1 MCKEEHA
8 KDLDRA
14 LFPGIQGGPLMHII
28 AAKAVAFKEALQEDF
43 NVYQQRLVHNATAMA
58 QRLAERGLRIV
69 SGGTDNH
76 VFLVDVA
83 TAGHTGKSVEKALE
97 QAAITVNKNT
107 IPYDPKP
114 PLVAS
119 GIRIGTPAVTSRGMD
134 EAQMIEIADLIGKA
148 MENPDD
154 EAHLAAIRD
163 EVLELCRGFPL
174 YPPLP

>member
-1 MCKEEHA
+1 MCKGEFA
-8 KDLDRA
+8 KKLDRA

-28 AAKAVAFKEALQEDF
+28 AAKAVAFHEALQEDF
-43 NVYQQRLVHNATAMA
+43 NLYQQRLVSNATAMA

-83 TAGHTGKSVEKALE
+83 AAGHTGKSIEKALE

-119 GIRIGTPAVTSRGMD
+119 GIRIGTPAVTSRGMGK
-134 EAQMIEIADLIGKA
+134 EQMNEIADLICKILEDP
-148 MENPDD
+148 ENDQ
-154 EAHLAAIRD
+154 HLAATRG
-163 EVLELCRGFPL
+163 EVLELCRSFPL

>member
-1 MCKEEHA
+1 MCQEGYA
-8 KDLDRA
+8 KALDRA

-43 NVYQQRLVHNATAMA
+43 RAYQQHLVRNAATMSN
-58 QRLAERGLRIV
+58 RLAELGLRII

-83 TAGHTGKSVEKALE
+83 AAGHTGKSVEKALE

-107 IPYDPKP
+107 IPYDPNP

-134 EAQMIEIADLIGKA
+134 EPQMIEIANMIFKA
-148 MENPDD
+148 LQELQD
-154 EAHLAAIRD
+154 EARLASIRE
-163 EVLELCRGFPL
+163 EVLALCRAFPL
-174 YPPLP
+174 YPPLS

>member
-1 MCKEEHA
+1 ME
-8 KDLDRA
+8 RA
-14 LFPGIQGGPLMHII
+14 LFPGNQGGPLMHII

-43 NVYQQRLVHNATAMA
+43 NIYQQKLVRNAAAMA

-83 TAGHTGKSVEKALE
+83 SAGHTGKSVERALE

-119 GIRIGTPAVTSRGMD
+119 GIRIGTPAVTSRGMED
-134 EAQMIEIADLIGKA
+134 VQMIQIADLIGKVL
-148 MENPDD
+148 ESPED
-154 EAHLAAIRD
+154 EAHLARIRG
-163 EVLELCRGFPL
+163 EVLELCQGFPL